1 MSKDKMAICSLPIQF
16 LIITIIT
23 TCILGLLGCRSS
35 HNERQEAVRAS
46 FSNEM
51 VEVKATTYRDQ
62 FIVRCENGSI
72 WEVKASLYNPGSYST
87 ISQISILYKNC
98 LFDAI
103 FEKPENMEL
112 PKLPLEK

>member
-23 TCILGLLGCRSS
+23 TYLVGCSS
-35 HNERQEAVRAS
+35 HNERQEAVKAS
-46 FSNEM
+46 FSNEI
-51 VEVKATTYRDQ
+51 VEVRATTYRDQ
-62 FIVRCENGSI
+62 FIVRCKNGSI
-72 WEVKASLYNPGSYST
+72 WEVKASLYNPYVS
-87 ISQISILYKNC
+87 SQISILYKNC

-112 PKLPLEK
+112 PKLSLEK

>member
-16 LIITIIT
+16 LIITIIMT
-23 TCILGLLGCRSS
+23 YLVGCSS
-35 HNERQEAVRAS
+35 HNERQEAVRAA

-51 VEVKATTYRDQ
+51 VEVRATTYRDQ
-62 FIVRCENGSI
+62 FIVRCKNGSI
-72 WEVKASLYNPGSYST
+72 WEVKASLYTEYVNS
-87 ISQISILYKNC
+87 SQTSILYKNC

-112 PKLPLEK
+112 PKLSLEK

>member
-23 TCILGLLGCRSS
+23 TYLVGCSS
-35 HNERQEAVRAS
+35 HNERQEAVRAA

-51 VEVKATTYRDQ
+51 VEVRATTYRDQ
-62 FIVRCENGSI
+62 FIVRCKNGSI
-72 WEVKASLYNPGSYST
+72 WEVKASLYNPGSYGT
-87 ISQISILYKNC
+87 ISLISILYKNC

-112 PKLPLEK
+112 PKLSLEK